1 MRAITSAYDR
11 VAIWHEGLV
20 DWGTMPDVKMGP
32 SPTGPSVSGQPTS
45 GAGSSL
51 GGSSFSPNNN
61 GVYKPISVT
70 GTGPDAALSLAQQA
84 TGRPYDYGGTGGQ
97 GRSWDCSGFMSS
109 LYGAYTGQD
118 PTQRHFTTTSN
129 FPSLGFQPGYQ
140 DGAFN
145 IGVNPQPGMSGH
157 MAGTLPNGVN
167 VEAGG
172 AANKVQ
178 YGGSAAGALNPQFSQ
193 QWHLPISSTSASSTT
208 SPPPGN
214 GN

>member
-1 MRAITSAYDR
+1 MKPIISAYDH
-11 VAIWHEGLV
+11 VAVWHEAT
-20 DWGTMPDVKMGP
+20 DWGTMPDIQMGAF
-32 SPTGPSVSGQPTS
+32 PTGPSASGNPTFGPGS
-45 GAGSSL
+45 SSGGAGSSSS
-51 GGSSFSPNNN
+51 GG
-61 GVYKPISVT
+61 GGGYKPIPVT
-70 GTGPDAALSLAQQA
+70 GTGPQAAMGLAQQA
-84 TGRPYDYGGTGGQ
+84 SGRPYDYGGTGSQ
-97 GRSWDCSGFMSS
+97 GRSYDCSGFMSS
-109 LYGAYTGQD
+109 LYGAYTGQS

-172 AANKVQ
+172 PKDMVQ
-178 YGGSAAGALNPQFSQ
+178 YGGSAAGAQHPQFSQ
-193 QWHLPISSTSASSTT
+193 QWHLPISSTSATST

-214 GN
+214 GY